1 MTLQAI
7 ELSPA
12 ECDELL
18 ASLSGSAPS
27 VAEWRAVVQRAFAK
41 GVAAASPKDTIPA
54 VLVEPLIDIA
64 ETIARGQLV
73 PSGDSRGRYEQY
85 AEWAKEFQESFS
97 RRLAAG
103 EEPHSSYYEDIEAFA
118 LKKVAVSGF
127 ISVDQPARTKVVERS
142 VFREYAMAGQREGE
156 LEVDANAKVNI
167 SQDDP
172 DVPPQGAY
180 VECWTYISNDEI
192 SGFLTRMM
200 NEAQLEGEAL
210 DQAVHSAAERAV
222 PTQAREEDIDLVSMK
237 ASDVNDEG
245 VDTQI
250 QYLVARVGPEAAF
263 KAVEAAIAAAQDEN
277 ERAAP
282 RG

>member
-27 VAEWRAVVQRAFAK
+27 VAEWRAVVQKAFAK
-41 GVAAASPKDTIPA
+41 GLAAASPKDSMPA

-64 ETIARGQLV
+64 ETIAREQLV
-73 PSGDSRGRYEQY
+73 PAGDSRGRYEQY
-85 AEWAKEFQESFS
+85 AQWAKEFQESFS

-103 EEPHSSYYEDIEAFA
+103 EEPHSSYYEDIEAFT

-127 ISVDQPARTKVVERS
+127 VSMKRPVPATAVERS
-142 VFREYAMAGQREGE
+142 VFREYAMAGQKEGE

-167 SQDDP
+167 SRDDP
-172 DVPPQGAY
+172 DLPPQGAY
-180 VECWTYISNDEI
+180 IECWTYVSNDEI

-200 NEAQLEGEAL
+200 KDAQLDAETL
-210 DQAVHSAAERAV
+210 DEAVHFAAARSV
-222 PTQAREEDIDLVSMK
+222 STRPREEDMDLISMK
-237 ASDVNDEG
+237 ASDVNNDG

-263 KAVEAAIAAAQDEN
+263 QAVEAAISAAQEEN
-277 ERAAP
+277 EQPAP